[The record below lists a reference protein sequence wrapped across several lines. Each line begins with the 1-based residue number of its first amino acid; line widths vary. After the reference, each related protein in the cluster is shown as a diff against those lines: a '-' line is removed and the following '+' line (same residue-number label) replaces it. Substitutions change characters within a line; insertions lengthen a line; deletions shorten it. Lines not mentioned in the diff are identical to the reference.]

1 MPTETTKTTP
11 AQPATFIRL
20 TNQARDTKDLGLWD
34 AEGAVPNPTGNMDP
48 AERKK
53 LNARRAA
60 ATHVRLGSMDDRN
73 RPGALS
79 PRSEPIPLDVFR
91 AMIRDCAAL
100 RGWLQAVPAQ
110 ITREVVQ
117 DGADLGLGL
126 D

>member
-1 MPTETTKTTP
+1 MPTETTKTP

-34 AEGAVPNPTGNMDP
+34 AEGAVPNPTGGMAP
-48 AERKK
+48 EERKK
-53 LNARRAA
+53 LNARRASA
-60 ATHVRLGSMDDRN
+60 VHVRLGSMDDRN

-79 PRSEPIPLDVFR
+79 PRSEPIPLEVFQ
-91 AMIRDCAAL
+91 AMVRGSAAL
-100 RGWLQAVPAQ
+100 RGWLKSTPAQ

-117 DGADLGLGL
+117 DSADLGLGL